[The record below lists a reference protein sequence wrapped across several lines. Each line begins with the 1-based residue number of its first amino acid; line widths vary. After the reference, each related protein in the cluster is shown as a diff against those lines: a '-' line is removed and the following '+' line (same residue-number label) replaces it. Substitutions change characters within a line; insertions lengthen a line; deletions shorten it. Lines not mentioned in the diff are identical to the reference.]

1 MPVVLPIHIVA
12 GSLGLI
18 CGFVA
23 LYSAKGAPLHR
34 KAGRVFL
41 AVMLGMAVSGAVL
54 TVLHGTWQEVN
65 LPAALITCYLVVT
78 GFATVRPLP
87 PRLGFV
93 NVAAML
99 LAFGVGLF
107 CLTLGLEAVA
117 AGGRRGEIPA
127 FPFFLFGAIGLMG
140 GIGDLRMMRS
150 GVAPG
155 APRIARH
162 LWRMSMALWIAALS
176 FFIGQADVIP
186 KPFRIMPLLAT
197 PVLAVLVTM
206 LYWLWRIRRRRPARA
221 AVAAGAPEAA

>member
-1 MPVVLPIHIVA
+1 VPVVLPIHIVA
-12 GSLGLI
+12 GSLGLLA
-18 CGFVA
+18 GFIA
-23 LYSAKGAPLHR
+23 LASSKGAPLHR
-34 KAGRVFL
+34 RAGRVFF
-41 AVMLGMAVSGAVL
+41 AVMPAMAMSGGVL

-78 GFATVRPLP
+78 GFATVKPLP
-87 PRLGFV
+87 ARLGFV
-93 NVAAML
+93 NVAMML

-107 CLTLGLEAVA
+107 CLALGFEAVA

-150 GVAPG
+150 GPPPG

-176 FFIGQADVIP
+176 FFLGQADVIP
-186 KPFRIMPLLAT
+186 EPVRIMPLLAT
-197 PVLAVLVTM
+197 PVVAVLVTM
-206 LYWLWRIRRRRPARA
+206 LYWLWRVRRPGRRRP
-221 AVAAGAPEAA
+221 VVTGAPEAV